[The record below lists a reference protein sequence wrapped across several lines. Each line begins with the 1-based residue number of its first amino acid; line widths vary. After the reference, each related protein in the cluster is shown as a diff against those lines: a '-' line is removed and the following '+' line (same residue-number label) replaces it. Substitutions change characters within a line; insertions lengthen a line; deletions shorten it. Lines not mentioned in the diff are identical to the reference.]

1 MRIFNVEKTEELNEQ
16 NIDTELG
23 YIKRDRIFI
32 AHHEA
37 IEAVAE
43 KGHYEVIK
51 EYESGGRDVKWV
63 IDTPAVEAKEA
74 YDEYEDIQVFVP
86 YTSSELSE
94 RRLNR
99 LRIERKP
106 LLEAF
111 DKWEK
116 AVLRG
121 RAEDDAE
128 IMNWYRDILD
138 LRAEAFENVPET
150 VRYYL

>member
-1 MRIFNVEKTEELNEQ
+1 M
-16 NIDTELG
+16 
-23 YIKRDRIFI
+23 
-32 AHHEA
+32 
-37 IEAVAE
+37 
-43 KGHYEVIK
+43 
-51 EYESGGRDVKWV
+51 KWV

>member
-1 MRIFNVEKTEELNEQ
+1 MSMYYTKTDAGKIIASASFKFSEDALVADEDIVRGYDGQLVFMHETETEEYKREAAEKQNEQ
-16 NIDTELG
+16 RLQELRG
-23 YIKRDRIFI
+23 NRIK
-32 AHHEA
+32 
-37 IEAVAE
+37 
-43 KGHYEVIK
+43 
-51 EYESGGRDVKWV
+51 
-63 IDTPAVEAKEA
+63 
-74 YDEYEDIQVFVP
+74 
-86 YTSSELSE
+86 
-94 RRLNR
+94 
-99 LRIERKP
+99 

-138 LRAEAFENVPET
+138 LKAEAFENVPEA